1 MVTGQLLMMQKS
13 QNNNDLDINFKEL
26 SIQINLDGLS
36 FCIFNPVLG
45 CVESIYNFPMNFGYK
60 TEEEVSRE
68 VQLVIQAEEDLRQ
81 DFSNIKVLHNTPLFA
96 LIPQALYGEK
106 EQAIQYLK
114 YSIDVRDV
122 SPQAVEIDKI
132 LPIETINAYLPNRIV
147 NQSLLTYYGR
157 FDYQHFA
164 TALLKMFLKH
174 YASHAY
180 ELMYIYAEVGSFYF
194 VVFRGKKLYYFNRFS
209 YETIEDFLYYIL
221 FSIEQ
226 LNINTEE
233 VALYITGEVSPTALF
248 YNKVRRYVKQIYLL
262 KYHKEHF
269 AKGMNEELI
278 RGNFVLTQS
287 F

>member
-1 MVTGQLLMMQKS
+1 
-13 QNNNDLDINFKEL
+13 
-26 SIQINLDGLS
+26 
-36 FCIFNPVLG
+36 
-45 CVESIYNFPMNFGYK
+45 
-60 TEEEVSRE
+60 
-68 VQLVIQAEEDLRQ
+68 
-81 DFSNIKVLHNTPLFA
+81 
-96 LIPQALYGEK
+96 
-106 EQAIQYLK
+106 
-114 YSIDVRDV
+114 
-122 SPQAVEIDKI
+122 
-132 LPIETINAYLPNRIV
+132 
-147 NQSLLTYYGR
+147 
-157 FDYQHFA
+157 
-164 TALLKMFLKH
+164 MFLKH